1 MTKEFIDANNVTVTR
16 TDEWPPI
23 FGAAIAESSHKGAN
37 QRPRRPLCQKQVT
50 AGTDQVF
57 SCHL

>member
-23 FGAAIAESSHKGAN
+23 FGAAIAENNHKGAS
-37 QRPRRPLCQKQVT
+37 QLSTRPHCQK
-50 AGTDQVF
+50 
-57 SCHL
+57 H